1 MKAMKE
7 EERGRGER
15 ERGKRERERERE
27 REISRLDEKRG
38 ETRRRGAD
46 ASFNINS

>member
-7 EERGRGER
+7 EKCGRGE
-15 ERGKRERERERE
+15 RERERERE
-27 REISRLDEKRG
+27 REISRKRLDEKRG